1 MLAQLHSA
9 LAEPAAGRCSSAV
22 AAAAP
27 WLRPY
32 VVGYG
37 GYRALGGP
45 PVRRRM
51 FPITL
56 TTLLLDAD
64 EGARLVTGARRT
76 GAVHDGRPWRSGV
89 SVGLTPAGVRALLGA
104 EAAAVAGATV
114 VLDAGLGRLADRLAE
129 LPDWPSRV
137 AALDTILTG
146 RLRGRRVQ
154 RTVDRAWWRLQDP
167 AGVRVG
173 ALAAELGV
181 SRRYLE
187 LEFRRRIG
195 LSPQTVARV
204 ARLQR
209 AVGVLTA
216 PAATLGDAAAVGFAD
231 QSHLSRETRA
241 LLGSTPGELFA
252 FVQDAVRPAH

>member
-1 MLAQLHSA
+1 MPVQLHSA
-9 LAEPAAGRCSSAV
+9 LAERAAGRCSGAV

-37 GYRALGGP
+37 GYRVLGGP
-45 PVRRRM
+45 PVRRRL
-51 FPITL
+51 FPVTL

-64 EGARLVTGARRT
+64 EGARLVTGARRD

-89 SVGLTPAGVRALLGA
+89 SVGLTPAGVRALLDV
-104 EAAAVAGATV
+104 EAAAVAGGTFA
-114 VLDAGLGRLADRLAE
+114 LDGRLGRLSDRLAE
-129 LPDWPSRV
+129 LPDWPARV
-137 AALDTILTG
+137 AALDAVLTT
-146 RLRGRRVQ
+146 RLRGRTVERL
-154 RTVDRAWWRLQDP
+154 VDRAWWRLQDP
-167 AGVRVG
+167 AGTPVG
-173 ALAAELGV
+173 SLAPELGV
-181 SRRYLE
+181 SRRHLE

-195 LSPQTVARV
+195 LTPKTVARV

-216 PAATLGDAAAVGFAD
+216 PTATLGDAAAVGFAD

-252 FVQDAVRPAH
+252 FVQDALRPAH